1 MQSPRELKKND
12 ALTTRAVAGP
22 SGALL
27 LSAYTSLSTS
37 LYLSS
42 LSLSTSLS
50 LARPMQSAL
59 RRRRLHNKHQRQ
71 QRFSTPRLWGN
82 LQRIH

>member
-22 SGALL
+22 SGAPL
-27 LSAYTSLSTS
+27 LSAYTSLSTT
-37 LYLSS
+37 